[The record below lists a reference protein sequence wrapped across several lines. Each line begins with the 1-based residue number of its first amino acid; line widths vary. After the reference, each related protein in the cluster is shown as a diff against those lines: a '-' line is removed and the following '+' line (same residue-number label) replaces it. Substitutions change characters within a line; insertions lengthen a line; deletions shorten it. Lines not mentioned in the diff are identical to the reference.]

1 MNKKRFRYQRRYGLK
16 LLACALA
23 FQAQAASNDA
33 PGGHSQVYT
42 EFQYPDEGQPEF
54 DPTDAETLLDST
66 APQPGAI
73 FGDVVPTKYFQW
85 KRDLYTNH
93 GLKLGF
99 FLQSQ
104 YLSASETASFGTFDD
119 SWGQWWGFD
128 LKWTPL
134 NKGEDHEGSLV
145 LVAAERGSVGSN
157 AVPAQYGA
165 SDVGSLYA
173 VGFGFTEWDFAVEE
187 LYWEQWGQKDRFM
200 VRAGITAA
208 ASLINPFRFKDDR
221 TSFTAT
227 PFAFHESIPSPAQG
241 PGLGAKWWPI
251 EGSEIYVAGVLN
263 DANGNPDDGTL

>member
-1 MNKKRFRYQRRYGLK
+1 MMFGL
-16 LLACALA
+16 
-23 FQAQAASNDA
+23 
-33 PGGHSQVYT
+33 
-42 EFQYPDEGQPEF
+42 
-54 DPTDAETLLDST
+54 
-66 APQPGAI
+66 
-73 FGDVVPTKYFQW
+73 
-85 KRDLYTNH
+85 
-93 GLKLGF
+93 
-99 FLQSQ
+99 
-104 YLSASETASFGTFDD
+104 
-119 SWGQWWGFD
+119 WWGFD

-187 LYWEQWGQKDRFM
+187 LYWEQWGQKDRLMF
-200 VRAGITAA
+200 RAGITAA

-263 DANGNPDDGTL
+263 DANGNPDDGPLGMDWSSFTKGEFFYSLEIGNIWRKGNGEFNRLFLNVFYVDERSTRDPRLPNKAGGGF